1 MTETNIIRVS
11 ISTAARLFGVNS
23 KTIRRAIKEQELV
36 YIVVR
41 GRYKLNFGSLVK
53 WSQKK
58 TTIRKKN
65 DRYGLGQY
73 VEKWKISNKL
83 FSPNPA
89 TIKDKAK

>member
-1 MTETNIIRVS
+1 MAETNIIRVS

-23 KTIRRAIKEQELV
+23 KTIRRANKDQELI

-58 TTIRKKN
+58 TTIKKKN
-65 DRYGLGQY
+65 DLHGLGQY
-73 VEKWKISNKL
+73 VEKWKINNKL
-83 FSPNPA
+83 FSPNPPA
-89 TIKDKAK
+89 GKAKN